1 MTTDK
6 DIGKLEGKMDLVLDQ
21 IKTVHIKLDK
31 ITEHGCV
38 KGATN
43 EAAIASLNRRTTK
56 VEGWMVKAT
65 VIAVASAG
73 SGVGIGKL
81 IEGLLK

>member
-1 MTTDK
+1 MTNDK
-6 DIGKLEGKMDLVLDQ
+6 DIGKLEGMMELALDQ
-21 IKTVHIKLDK
+21 IKTAHIKLDK
-31 ITEHGCV
+31 LETKGCV
-38 KGATN
+38 KGEAN

-81 IEGLLK
+81 IEGLLQ